1 MSVGVDRSIIGDK
14 LIDNRDEFVAVA
26 VGDDRCLKR
35 WGGVNIV
42 FSNCDTHRF
51 NKVEFDVIFF
61 RKVVAFNI
69 QRDGAESAAE

>member
-1 MSVGVDRSIIGDK
+1 M
-14 LIDNRDEFVAVA
+14 A